1 MNASERRKCIV
12 KILIKKRKETAGNLA
27 VKFGVTERT
36 IYNDVCEL
44 SFSFPIYTKSGCAD
58 GGIYL
63 DKDFVFDEESEELEV
78 LMRAIQ
84 NADDKDREVLR
95 SILKKYYLS

>member
-1 MNASERRKCIV
+1 MNASERRKCII
-12 KILIKKRKETAGNLA
+12 KILIKQRKETAGNLA

-63 DKDFVFDEESEELEV
+63 DKEFTLDDKSEELEA

-84 NADDKDREVLR
+84 NADGKDRDVLR
-95 SILKKYYLS
+95 SIIKRHYLS